1 MSDAKAMASSRVVL
15 ATVTRPHGVRGAVR
29 LKVYNTDT
37 VLLDRG
43 CVVRVSPPEA
53 EGDEAFVECSIEQVT
68 RAPDGWI
75 VQLAG
80 VADRDAAEE
89 LRGAELWVPREA
101 LPPPGPDE
109 FYLVDAPGYGLAD
122 DQGALI
128 GRVIEVESY
137 PSADVL
143 VVEREDGSRVEVPG
157 VPGVLVGV
165 DHEARRIIVDAE
177 AIRGLLEG

>member
-1 MSDAKAMASSRVVL
+1 MVL

-29 LKVYNTDT
+29 LKVYNPDT
-37 VLLDRG
+37 TLLDRG
-43 CVVRVSPPEA
+43 SVVRVSPPDVA
-53 EGDEAFVECSIEQVT
+53 EDDAFVECSIEHVT

-75 VQLAG
+75 VQLPG
-80 VADRDAAEE
+80 VGDRDGADA

-122 DQGALI
+122 DQGTVI
-128 GRVIEVESY
+128 GRVVEVESY

-165 DHEARRIIVDAE
+165 DHEARRILVDAE
-177 AIRGLLEG
+177 VIRGLLEG